1 MRTPTKDANLRTG
14 GARTQTSIAIERLRE
29 EIITGKLPPNEK
41 LRVQALAARYGLATS
56 SLREALSRLVTDAL
70 VVAEDQRGF
79 RVSPVS
85 RSGLIDLTEARVG
98 IECLALTRSI
108 EYGDVAWE
116 SEVIGAFHR
125 LSRCS
130 ETTQPNSAEAAV
142 WSSAHAEFH
151 SALIAACRSE
161 WLLYFS
167 SLMYQQSDRYRLL
180 NAFSRPPG
188 TRNALHEHEALMNA
202 TVKRESARAC
212 ELLAAHYRETTRQL
226 LEAYAPAEGDALRVL
241 NAPPRSS
248 P

>member
-1 MRTPTKDANLRTG
+1 MEGMGIPTAETNPRPG

-41 LRVQALAARYGLATS
+41 LGVKALAARYGLATS

-98 IECLALTRSI
+98 IDCLALTRSI

-116 SEVIGAFHR
+116 SQVIGAFHR
-125 LSRCS
+125 LSRCT
-130 ETTQPNSAEAAV
+130 ETTEPNSAEAAF
-142 WSSAHAEFH
+142 WSNAHAEFH
-151 SALIAACRSE
+151 QALIAACRSE

-167 SLMYQQSDRYRLL
+167 GLMYQQSNRYRLL
-180 NAFSRPPG
+180 NAFSRQPA
-188 TRNALHEHEALMNA
+188 TRNALHEHEALMHA
-202 TVKRESARAC
+202 TVSRESTRAC
-212 ELLAAHYRETTRQL
+212 ELLAAHFRETTRQL
-226 LEAYAPAEGDALRVL
+226 LEAYAPAGGDAFESDAAR
-241 NAPPRSS
+241 R
-248 P
+248 